1 MKKDII
7 TNLKSLRIKSEEVS
21 SKETKKIIK
30 DLEDTLKDC
39 PTGVGLSAIQIGIPK
54 KVGIIRIEGLRLDL
68 INPEMVEKE
77 GRFKMKKEGCLS
89 FPGLYLDTI
98 RHNTITIINNGKKE
112 TYYGIIAVAINHE
125 IDHMRGITILDRKWL
140 GMK

>member
-1 MKKDII
+1 MKKDIV

-21 SKETKKIIK
+21 SKEAKEIIK

-54 KVGIIRIEGLRLDL
+54 KVSIIRLEGLRLDL
-68 INPEMVEKE
+68 INPEIIEKD
-77 GRFKMKKEGCLS
+77 GRFKKKKEGCLS

-112 TYYGIIAVAINHE
+112 TYYGIIAVAIAHE
-125 IDHMRGITILDRKWL
+125 IDHMRGITILDRKW
-140 GMK
+140 GRR

>member
-1 MKKDII
+1 MKKDIV
-7 TNLKSLRIKSEEVS
+7 TNLKSLRERSVEVS
-21 SKETKKIIK
+21 PNEVKELIR

-39 PTGVGLSAIQIGIPK
+39 STGVGLTAIQIGIPK

-68 INPEMVEKE
+68 INAEIVKKE

-98 RHNTITIINNGKKE
+98 RHNTITIINNGKYE
-112 TYYGIIAVAINHE
+112 TYYGIIAVSIQHE
-125 IDHMRGITILDRKWL
+125 IDHMRGITILDKKWK

>member
-30 DLEDTLKDC
+30 DLEDTLKNC

-54 KVGIIRIEGLRLDL
+54 KVSIIRIEGLRLDL
-68 INPEMVEKE
+68 INPEMIEKE
-77 GRFKMKKEGCLS
+77 GKFKMKKEGCLS

-98 RHNTITIINNGKKE
+98 RHNTITIINNKKKE
-112 TYYGIIAVAINHE
+112 TYYGIIAVAIQHE
-125 IDHMRGITILDRKWL
+125 IDHMRGITVLDRKW
-140 GMK
+140 GRR